1 MSNTESFVENIAAL
15 ADEYEIV
22 SKRKLELELQ
32 LSVIREAFNKAM
44 RANGEAKLPRKPRS
58 DLGVPRKRAD
68 GGGLVPIVDA
78 DGNIVAKDFG
88 TPPIS
93 A

>member
-1 MSNTESFVENIAAL
+1 MSITESFVEQITAL

-58 DLGVPRKRAD
+58 DIGVPRKRAD
-68 GGGLVPIVDA
+68 GEGLGPIKDS
-78 DGNIVAKDFG
+78 DGNVVAEDFG
-88 TPPIS
+88 SPST
-93 A
+93 AA